1 MVARNTP
8 RGPAQAVGWPTWK
21 SHAVGP
27 GFGPGHTVV
36 VVVPGPARVHHMPI
50 SPDLCLACAYAGHAI
65 GKPPRW
71 LTLMTFV
78 G

>member
-1 MVARNTP
+1 
-8 RGPAQAVGWPTWK
+8 
-21 SHAVGP
+21 
-27 GFGPGHTVV
+27 
-36 VVVPGPARVHHMPI
+36 VPGPARVHHMPI